1 MYPFYEWGQLSQGC
15 RAITRRQFVT
25 TKTIKLGK
33 VVSYYNRPPPIKSD
47 EPLNMWSFEITCQI
61 ENVLSPLPQCLNQ
74 PKLAMW

>member
-1 MYPFYEWGQLSQGC
+1 MDGVNCLKAAEPLLGDSLL
-15 RAITRRQFVT
+15 VT

-61 ENVLSPLPQCLNQ
+61 ENVLSPLPQCLKQ